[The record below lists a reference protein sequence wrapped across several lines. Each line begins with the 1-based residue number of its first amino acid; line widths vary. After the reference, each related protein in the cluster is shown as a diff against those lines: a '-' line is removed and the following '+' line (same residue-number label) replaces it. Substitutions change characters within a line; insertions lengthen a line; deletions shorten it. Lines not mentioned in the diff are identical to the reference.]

1 MLNKW
6 PMISLQKSLLH
17 DSLLLPMKGKEISPS
32 CIYFLLK
39 FGLALRAAKAI

>member
-17 DSLLLPMKGKEISPS
+17 DSLLLPMKGKENRPPAFIF
-32 CIYFLLK
+32 FLN
-39 FGLALRAAKAI
+39 LASH

>member
-17 DSLLLPMKGKEISPS
+17 DSLLLPMKGKELSPS
-32 CIYFLLK
+32 CIYFPPK
-39 FGLALRAAKAI
+39 FGLAMRAAIAI